1 MKPNFYSYHKR
12 ETSEGLSQNVD
23 HARIPE
29 EGIKALKMSSDFKIS
44 SDKRNKSSKAQ
55 KTK

>member
-12 ETSEGLSQNVD
+12 EGLSQNVD